1 MCINSEGGKIPVNL
15 NYCVVL
21 LLSIIVVRDFDSIL
35 FGKVTMR
42 FFS

>member
-1 MCINSEGGKIPVNL
+1 MCINSEGKDSVNL
-15 NYCVVL
+15 NYRVVL

-35 FGKVTMR
+35 LGKVTMR